1 MNLIGEII
9 AALTSES
16 ADLNTALLRTKVL
29 LHQLGEKQLV
39 RWVNAELKG
48 YSPDDELP
56 DYRVI
61 DVEVLGNISNGA
73 WRYSE
78 QPLPLRHL
86 PEKLRRNLETTY
98 LRQSIAVLQKYAA
111 DESNLAITIAPEIF
125 PHISKAFSGGYNVE
139 RAWGQPSS
147 GIMLQVVN
155 EVRTRLLDFI
165 LELSEEL
172 PDSLT
177 LNEIKEKATSIDVPA
192 MFKNSVFGH
201 NTTIIVGDNNV
212 QNAKNNVV
220 ERDFQS
226 LAQFLKDNGVPAD
239 DIDTLSAAI
248 EADKDAP
255 ELAEKKFGLNV
266 SKWFAS
272 MMDKAASATWD
283 MNVGVASSLLAT
295 ALNSFYGWF

>member
-1 MNLIGEII
+1 MIGQII
-9 AALTSES
+9 TALTSET

-29 LHQLGEKQLV
+29 LHQLGEKELV
-39 RWVNAELKG
+39 RWVDSELKG
-48 YSPDDELP
+48 YSLDDELP
-56 DYRVI
+56 DYRII

-73 WRYSE
+73 WRYSA

-86 PEKLRRNLETTY
+86 PETLRKNLETTN
-98 LRQSIAVLQKYAA
+98 LRQSIAVLQKYTL
-111 DESNLAITIAPEIF
+111 DESKLAITIAPEVF
-125 PHISKAFSGGYNVE
+125 PHLSKAFSGGYNVE

-155 EVRTRLLDFI
+155 EVRTRLLDFV

-177 LNEIKEKATSIDVPA
+177 PREIKEKATGIDVST

-212 QNAKNNVV
+212 QNARNRVT

-226 LAQFLKDNGVPAD
+226 LAQYLKDSGVPAED
-239 DIDTLSAAI
+239 VDKLGAAI

-255 ELAEKKFGLNV
+255 ELAERKFGQNV

-272 MMDKAASATWD
+272 MMEKAASAAWD
-283 MNVGVASSLLAT
+283 MNVGVASSLIAT